1 MSETVRTQS
10 CSTSADMTAA
20 AQHVAD
26 DNTTASLLCGL
37 KPVLEL
43 LRDDPGRIDT
53 VYVRKGLHGDAAA
66 ILDYCRAG
74 KIRFHLCES
83 AELSRIIDKSG
94 IRSAAGSGYQ
104 GQVRHQGVI
113 ARLLDT
119 PFTELDELLRIAP
132 NAPLPLILA
141 LDQVQDPGNAG
152 TLART
157 LYALGGAGLIVPR
170 HNSAFLGAG
179 ARRSAAGALEKLPVS
194 RVVNLSRAL
203 DAASQAGF
211 AIYGA
216 ACGEQSLNA
225 FTAPLNLPAVLV
237 LGSEERGL
245 RPTIAKRCDALL
257 HIPMLRDFDS
267 LNVAQAGA
275 ILVAECLRRTR

>member
-1 MSETVRTQS
+1 MPE
-10 CSTSADMTAA
+10 SARDKPYASAIPNASPRHTTDNSAA
-20 AQHVAD
+20 APV
-26 DNTTASLLCGL
+26 LCGL

-43 LRDDPGRIDT
+43 LRDDPGKVDT
-53 VYVRKGLHGDAAA
+53 VYVRKGLHGDAST
-66 ILDYCRAG
+66 ILDLCRAG
-74 KIRFHLCES
+74 KIRFHLCDA
-83 AELSRIIDKSG
+83 AELARILDKSG
-94 IRSAAGSGYQ
+94 TEHP
-104 GQVRHQGVI
+104 GQIRHQGVV

-119 PFTELDELLRIAP
+119 PFVDLHDLFRAAP
-132 NAPLPLILA
+132 DAPLPLLLA
-141 LDQVQDPGNAG
+141 LDQVQDPGNVG

-203 DAASQAGF
+203 DEARQAGF
-211 AIYGA
+211 AVYGA
-216 ACGEQSLNA
+216 ACAEQSVSA
-225 FTAPLNLPAVLV
+225 FTAPLHLPAVLV

-245 RPTIAKRCDALL
+245 RPMITKRCDTLL
-257 HIPMLRDFDS
+257 HIPMLRAFDS